1 LPKGVLLLAEVE
13 VLRDDDEDDVLDI
26 TDEDDVFG
34 KLDFQLVCWPFSI
47 RKSFDLLSQRDIP
60 VIESHT

>member
-34 KLDFQLVCWPFSI
+34 KLDFQLVCWLFSI

-60 VIESHT
+60 VLESHT